1 MGRLGELGVLGAY
14 LAGARLALA
23 LPSRLRL
30 RSVLFALVNLAA
42 VVAIWQGP
50 TESSPRTMAAR
61 MGAYLAVA
69 LVHYVLVAKLARAPG
84 RWPWVAFAFPIAL
97 LVALKYAAP
106 LWHPLVARASLDPAA
121 IGLQL
126 SLTFVGF
133 SFMAFRM
140 SGLVL
145 EVSSGALERPDL
157 WSYLGYCFFVPTLA
171 VGPIN
176 PASVHLQ
183 SLDAPS
189 PELTPVST
197 CLLRILVGAVKY
209 LLLGGAL
216 AHLTFTDLVLDGHPH
231 HRIDFVVSSVAYYL
245 YLYCN
250 FSGFCDMAIGA
261 SGLLGIE
268 VVENFRA
275 PLLARNIKDFWSRW
289 HISLS
294 EYVRSVLFTPLSI
307 GLARR
312 WGAENVPH
320 AIAAAL
326 FVTFLLTGVWHGA
339 GLNFALF
346 GLLHGGAMVVHH
358 YYTQLLRKKLGR
370 ERLKAYEANPWV
382 KGLAVAATFAFV
394 TLTFVVFAN
403 DLDSLK
409 RLFQVDAGGFE
420 ERFGGG

>member
-1 MGRLGELGVLGAY
+1 MGRLGELGVLAAY

-23 LPSRLRL
+23 LPDRLRL
-30 RSVLFALVNLAA
+30 RSILFALVNLSA
-42 VVAIWQGP
+42 VVAIWQVP

-84 RWPWVAFAFPIAL
+84 RWPWVAFAFPIVL

-106 LWHPLVARASLDPAA
+106 LWRPLAAQAALDPDT

-140 SGLVL
+140 SSLVFEISSGVL
-145 EVSSGALERPDL
+145 EPPDL

-183 SLDAPS
+183 SLKEPS
-189 PELTPVST
+189 PEVTPVAT

-216 AHLTFTDLVLDGHPH
+216 AHLTFADLVLDGHPH

-261 SGLLGIE
+261 SGLLGIK

-294 EYVRSVLFTPLSI
+294 EYVRTVLFTPLST

-312 WGAENVPH
+312 WGPENVTH
-320 AIAAAL
+320 AVAAAL
-326 FVTFLLTGVWHGA
+326 FITFFLTGVWHGA

-346 GLLHGGAMVVHH
+346 GMLHGGAIVTHH
-358 YYTQLLRKKLGR
+358 YYSQFLRKRLGR
-370 ERLKAYEANPWV
+370 ERLKAYEANQWIR
-382 KGLAVAATFAFV
+382 GMAVVATFAFV

-403 DLDSLK
+403 DLEGLK
-409 RLFQVDAGGFE
+409 RLFEVNAAGFE

>member
-1 MGRLGELGVLGAY
+1 
-14 LAGARLALA
+14 
-23 LPSRLRL
+23 
-30 RSVLFALVNLAA
+30 
-42 VVAIWQGP
+42 
-50 TESSPRTMAAR
+50 
-61 MGAYLAVA
+61 
-69 LVHYVLVAKLARAPG
+69 
-84 RWPWVAFAFPIAL
+84 
-97 LVALKYAAP
+97 
-106 LWHPLVARASLDPAA
+106 
-121 IGLQL
+121 
-126 SLTFVGF
+126 
-133 SFMAFRM
+133 
-140 SGLVL
+140 
-145 EVSSGALERPDL
+145 
-157 WSYLGYCFFVPTLA
+157 
-171 VGPIN
+171 
-176 PASVHLQ
+176 
-183 SLDAPS
+183 
-189 PELTPVST
+189 
-197 CLLRILVGAVKY
+197 
-209 LLLGGAL
+209 
-216 AHLTFTDLVLDGHPH
+216 
-231 HRIDFVVSSVAYYL
+231 VSSVAYYL